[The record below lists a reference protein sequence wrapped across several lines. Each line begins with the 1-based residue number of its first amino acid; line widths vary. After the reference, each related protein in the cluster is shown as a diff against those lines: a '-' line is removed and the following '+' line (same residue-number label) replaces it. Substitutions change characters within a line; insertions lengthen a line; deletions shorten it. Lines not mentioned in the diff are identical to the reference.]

1 MHSQDNDSAVSLHH
15 LTWLIDRCRAL
26 SVPLAAVV
34 LASLIGAIILT
45 AHGAN
50 PFEAYAAL
58 LKGSFGTIAAMS
70 RTLEKTTPLIF
81 SGLAV
86 AFAFKAGL
94 FNIGAQGQ
102 LLFGALTA
110 AIAGFGLNGL
120 PAIIHLPLA
129 LLAGAGA
136 GCLYA
141 ALQGA
146 LRVYTGA
153 HEVIT
158 GIMLNYVAI
167 NLTDYLTNGPFKDP
181 TPGNIIARTPLILD
195 SSKLADLGGVPT
207 GFVIA
212 LTAALFVWWLIKKT
226 TTGFEIRTVGSNVH
240 AATYA
245 GISVPQTMILTMS
258 LSGLLAGM
266 GGAIETLGVVY
277 RYQPGFNV
285 GLGFDGITIALL
297 ARTHPVGV
305 IPAALLV
312 GAMKAG
318 SNQMQF
324 SAGVA
329 IGIIDVVLALILFFV
344 AAELVVR
351 WLIRSKQTVGEKI
364 TFSAGWGDK

>member
-70 RTLEKTTPLIF
+70 RTFEKTTPLIF

-195 SSKLADLGGVPT
+195 SSKLTDLGGVPT

-212 LTAALFVWWLIKKT
+212 LTSALFIWWRP
-226 TTGFEIRTVGSNVH
+226 E
-240 AATYA
+240 
-245 GISVPQTMILTMS
+245 
-258 LSGLLAGM
+258 
-266 GGAIETLGVVY
+266 
-277 RYQPGFNV
+277 
-285 GLGFDGITIALL
+285 
-297 ARTHPVGV
+297 
-305 IPAALLV
+305 
-312 GAMKAG
+312 
-318 SNQMQF
+318 
-324 SAGVA
+324 
-329 IGIIDVVLALILFFV
+329 
-344 AAELVVR
+344 
-351 WLIRSKQTVGEKI
+351 
-364 TFSAGWGDK
+364 

>member
-1 MHSQDNDSAVSLHH
+1 MHSQNKPFPDSFRN
-15 LTWLIDRCRAL
+15 LTWLKDQCHAL
-26 SVPLAAVV
+26 SVPLAAVF
-34 LASLIGAIILT
+34 LACLIGALILA

-58 LKGSFGTIAAMS
+58 INGSFGNIVAVG
-70 RTLEKTTPLIF
+70 RTFEKTTPLIF

-110 AIAGFGLNGL
+110 AVVGFGLGGL
-120 PAIIHLPLA
+120 PTIIHLPLA
-129 LLAGAGA
+129 LFAGAVA

-141 ALQGA
+141 AIQGA

-167 NLTDYLTNGPFKDP
+167 NFTDYLAGGPFKDP
-181 TPGNIIARTPLILD
+181 SPGNIIARTPLVLD

-207 GFVIA
+207 GFIVALIA
-212 LTAALFVWWLIKKT
+212 VLTVWWLIQNT
-226 TTGFEIRTVGSNVH
+226 TTGFEIRTIGLNVH
-240 AATYA
+240 AAAYA
-245 GISVPQTMILTMS
+245 GIKVPQTMILTMAF
-258 LSGLLAGM
+258 SGLLAGM

-297 ARTHPVGV
+297 ARTHPIGV

-344 AAELVVR
+344 AAEMVVR
-351 WLIRSKQTVGEKI
+351 WLIRSKHTAGEKI
-364 TFSAGWGDK
+364 SFSAGWGKK